1 MAPEYALRGKFSVKS
16 DVYSFGILTLEVV
29 SGLKISSSDPILD
42 FENLTVYV
50 SILF

>member
-1 MAPEYALRGKFSVKS
+1 MALEYALRGIFSVKS

-29 SGLKISSSDPILD
+29 SGQKISSSNQILD

-50 SILF
+50 SVVL